1 VHNAGYADSRAVA
14 PAQERGSDLLQP
26 QPWQKKKLK
35 SHCPGLFIRIH
46 ANYSR
51 ALTFL
56 FFLLTDTS
64 PEFYP
69 KITSSRTYDD
79 RLDTLGK
86 VRGLIIDYDYF

>member
-1 VHNAGYADSRAVA
+1 MYILIRLGT
-14 PAQERGSDLLQP
+14 DL
-26 QPWQKKKLK
+26 
-35 SHCPGLFIRIH
+35 SI
-46 ANYSR
+46 
-51 ALTFL
+51 

-86 VRGLIIDYDYF
+86 VRGQPIDY

>member
-1 VHNAGYADSRAVA
+1 MCYLRVVPAGEAPVH
-14 PAQERGSDLLQP
+14 
-26 QPWQKKKLK
+26 KKKIPKVL
-35 SHCPGLFIRIH
+35 SLVPLYRVTN
-46 ANYSR
+46 AE
-51 ALTFL
+51 ALTCQF

-86 VRGLIIDYDYF
+86 VRGQPIDY